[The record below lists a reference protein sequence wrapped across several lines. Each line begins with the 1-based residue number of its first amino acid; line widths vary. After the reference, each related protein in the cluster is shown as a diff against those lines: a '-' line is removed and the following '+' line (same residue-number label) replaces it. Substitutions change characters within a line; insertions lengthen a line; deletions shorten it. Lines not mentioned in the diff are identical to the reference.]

1 MRLKKHVI
9 VVFSVVLIANA
20 QGQDVHFS
28 QYYASPIFMNP
39 GTTGSFDGK
48 MRAAINYRNQWLT
61 VGKPYSTY
69 SASYEI
75 ALLKKKQSTN
85 YLGIGLN
92 FLQDK
97 AGLAAFKRTEINL
110 ALAYNA
116 QLNEA
121 NNIALG
127 IQGGYDLRSIDKSE
141 LTWDEQYEGGVF
153 DPSRDSGEDIK
164 PTFGYVDF
172 AAGLLWRYVLGKQ
185 GDINVGFGAAHLT
198 QPKQQFGGTSLDKL
212 PMKFTIHGEGR
223 FTKRM
228 SDLAYYPNFLV
239 ALQGPNREINAGI
252 MFRYMMKESSKYTSF
267 VRGNSVHFGANYRL
281 GDAVIVI
288 LALELADWK
297 IGLSYDITVSKF
309 TTATSSVGGFEI
321 TLVYMKAD

>member
-1 MRLKKHVI
+1 MMRRLI
-9 VVFSVVLIANA
+9 YIPLSLIWFTISVKA
-20 QGQDVHFS
+20 QDVHFS

-39 GTTGSFDGK
+39 ATTGSFDGK

-75 ALLKKKQSTN
+75 SLLKKKQSTN

-97 AGLAAFKRTEINL
+97 AGLAAFKRTQINL
-110 ALAYNA
+110 AVAYNA

-127 IQGGYDLRSIDKSE
+127 IQGGYDLRSIDQSE
-141 LTWDEQYEGGVF
+141 LTWDSQYNGSVF
-153 DPSRDSGEDIK
+153 DPTASSQENIT
-164 PTFGYVDF
+164 PTYGSVDM
-172 AAGLLWRYVLGKQ
+172 AAGLLWHYVVGKQ
-185 GDINVGFGAAHLT
+185 GDLNLGFGAAHLT
-198 QPKQQFGGTSLDKL
+198 QPKELFTGGAEKL
-212 PMKFTIHGEGR
+212 PMKFTIHGQGR

-239 ALQGPNREINAGI
+239 ALQGPSREITAGI

-281 GDAVIVI
+281 GDAVIII

-297 IGLSYDITVSKF
+297 IGLSYDANISKF
-309 TTATSSVGGFEI
+309 SKATSTVGGFEI